1 MPERATPPP
10 VEIIEDYL
18 VIPRS
23 FFSSSTVAVDA
34 VVIVVGGKLS

>member
-18 VIPRS
+18 VILCS
-23 FFSSSTVAVDA
+23 FFSSSAEASDA
-34 VVIVVGGKLS
+34 VGIVTGKLS

>member
-10 VEIIEDYL
+10 VDIIDDYL

-23 FFSSSTVAVDA
+23 FFSSSAGAVDEIG
-34 VVIVVGGKLS
+34 IVTGGKLS